1 MLKKAIRLKKTG
13 KKARVAPETKEP
25 ANLSEHQVEYPKDR
39 VQELLLDDIKNFQ
52 SFDLNKEG
60 KIVGRMNWDEI
71 EKVIKQI
78 QLLA

>member
-13 KKARVAPETKEP
+13 KKARVAPETKEL